1 MDGFLGEAEKKKVVK
16 HKGDGL
22 IVHLVEVK
30 MGLNLVVE
38 RMHLKEQR
46 EDVDQPVPHVKHI
59 NGEREHELA
68 NYSKERTKKRNG

>member
-1 MDGFLGEAEKKKVVK
+1 GGFLGEVEKKKVVK

-38 RMHLKEQR
+38 KMHLKEQR

-59 NGEREHELA
+59 KGEREHELDI
-68 NYSKERTKKRNG
+68 YFKENWD